1 MARAS
6 NRSLRHRQVPSQ
18 RQLQTAGVALW
29 QIPREVLVSNYNFD
43 RSRLVWAARLLTLC
57 CICASCTAQESS
69 PIQFVDRTDGCG
81 IAFEHFS
88 GRTGKHFILE
98 TVTAGVVTFDY
109 DNDGWVDIYLLNGA
123 PLRGAVLEPPPKNRL
138 YKNLGDFKFLDVTE
152 ASGCGDTGFALG
164 GLAADIDNDGDQDLY
179 LANFGGYVLLE
190 NDGCGRFKRRASQPQ
205 SRKRIGAG
213 VAALDVENDG
223 DLDLFTANYV
233 DFSFDR
239 DVSREI
245 FGVPAA
251 PGPKDYPPDL
261 DFLFVSDGRGGWTD
275 ASRASGIATAP
286 GPGMG
291 VIAFDATDNGL
302 VDIFVCNDSAP
313 NAFWENIGSGKFE
326 ENALLV
332 GTAYDVSGA
341 QQATMGVDIADWNH
355 DGQIDV
361 VTTNFIDEIPTLY
374 ENSGQGYFD
383 DVGPAVGLGAADR
396 SVTWG
401 VGFGDFDN
409 DAWSDLFIASGHLI
423 SGVTALNASETF
435 EAPNHVF
442 KNQQGRR
449 FVSVPAD
456 GPLSKAQVSRGVA
469 LEDFDQDGRLDV
481 VVLNLNDK
489 IQLLQNNTQPIGGHL
504 SVRLIGTTASRD
516 AVGARV
522 VVELDDGAELHQVV
536 VRGRGYQGSFG
547 GILHFGIGSSTVDNL
562 RITWPGGQEQQVS
575 RAAISG
581 RTLTIIQEPAE

>member
-1 MARAS
+1 M
-6 NRSLRHRQVPSQ
+6 L
-18 RQLQTAGVALW
+18 TAIGSDG
-29 QIPREVLVSNYNFD
+29 IFD
-43 RSRLVWAARLLTLC
+43 RSGKQIGLIVRLLILC
-57 CICASCTAQESS
+57 CLPAHCSGQES
-69 PIQFVDRTDGCG
+69 PAIQFVDRTAESG
-81 IAFEHFS
+81 ITFEHFS

-109 DNDGWVDIYLLNGA
+109 DNDGWTDIYLLNGA
-123 PLRGAVLEPPPKNRL
+123 PLRGGVQEPPPKNRL
-138 YKNLGDFKFLDVTE
+138 YKNLGGFRFQDVTD
-152 ASGCGDTGFALG
+152 AAGCGDAGFALG
-164 GLAADIDNDGDQDLY
+164 GLAADVDNDGDQDLY

-190 NDGCGRFKRRASQPQ
+190 NDGCGCFHRRNSSNQP
-205 SRKRIGAG
+205 RKRIGAG

-233 DFSFDR
+233 NFSFDR
-239 DVSREI
+239 DVSRTI

-251 PGPKDYPPDL
+251 PGPKDYPPDQ
-261 DFLFVSDGRGGWTD
+261 DFLFTNDGSGGWAD
-275 ASRASGIATAP
+275 ASASSGIASVP

-291 VIAFDATDNGL
+291 VVAFDATGDGR

-313 NAFWENIGSGKFE
+313 NAFWENLGSGKFE

-383 DVGPAVGLGAADR
+383 DVGPTVGLGAADR

-401 VGFGDFDN
+401 LGFGDFDN
-409 DAWSDLFIASGHLI
+409 DSWPDLFIASGHLI
-423 SGVTALNASETF
+423 SGVTALNTSETF
-435 EAPNHVF
+435 EAPNLVLR
-442 KNQQGRR
+442 NEQGRR
-449 FVSVPAD
+449 FEAIPAAG
-456 GPLSKAQVSRGVA
+456 GPLAKAQVSRGVA
-469 LEDFDQDGRLDV
+469 LEDFNRDGLLDAL
-481 VVLNLNDK
+481 VLNLNDS
-489 IQLLQNNTQPIGGHL
+489 IQLLENTTESPWAQM
-504 SVRLIGTTASRD
+504 SVRLIGTHATRD

-522 VVELDDGAELHQVV
+522 LVKLEDGTELHSVV

-547 GILHFGIGSSTVDNL
+547 DTLHFGTAGKS
-562 RITWPGGQEQQVS
+562 VS
-575 RAAISG
+575 RVTVVWPSG
-581 RTLTIIQEPAE
+581 QDQHIDLDGRPDRCLTVIEPHDGQR